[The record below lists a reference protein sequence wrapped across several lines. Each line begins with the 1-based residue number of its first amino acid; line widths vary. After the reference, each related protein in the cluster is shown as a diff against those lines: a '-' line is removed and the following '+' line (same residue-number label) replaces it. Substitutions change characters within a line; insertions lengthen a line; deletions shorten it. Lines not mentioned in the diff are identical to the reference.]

1 MAIERII
8 VNYHGVPSEVVYSPG
23 VKEVV
28 FTVNPEILPLEPF
41 MYGHKTFTGISP
53 ENWCQLKVRLTSGCT
68 RPHKQGF
75 LPRKAFNHSFGGGA

>member
-53 ENWCQLKVRLTSGCT
+53 ESWRQLKVRLTSVCT
-68 RPHKQGF
+68 ATAPARL
-75 LPRKAFNHSFGGGA
+75 LPEVSFSS